1 MYLAIVP
8 DQNHFNDTSKKFDKV
23 SIYLFCIATLLKSKA
38 TKLRDIMLIYC
49 KAMVDSFLW
58 FLIFGHFSNPT
69 KYIAV
74 IETKNLKSLVIRDNK
89 LNH

>member
-38 TKLRDIMLIYC
+38 TKLRAFDIYIY
-49 KAMVDSFLW
+49 
-58 FLIFGHFSNPT
+58 I
-69 KYIAV
+69 
-74 IETKNLKSLVIRDNK
+74 
-89 LNH
+89 